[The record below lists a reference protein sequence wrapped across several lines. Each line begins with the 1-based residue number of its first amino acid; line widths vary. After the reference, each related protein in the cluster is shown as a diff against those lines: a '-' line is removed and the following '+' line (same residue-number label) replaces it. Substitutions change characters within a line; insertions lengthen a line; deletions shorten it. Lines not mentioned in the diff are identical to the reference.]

1 MKSSIIKDF
10 IHNENAYNYITG
22 ITKENKIDI
31 IKAKYDYKI
40 IDAIDDIA
48 VKIEFEELKPYFY
61 CYKGKMLYTTD
72 NFDIAI
78 EWKNKGKKVRRVSG
92 EHRIIAE
99 WENRTSDHKY
109 VWIEINTGDFGH
121 VIFTDKQIK
130 AIKDK
135 LNYMNQKYKKEEL
148 I

>member
-48 VKIEFEELKPYFY
+48 VRIKFEELKPYFY

-135 LNYMNQKYKKEEL
+135 LTYMNQKYKKEEL

>member
-1 MKSSIIKDF
+1 VKSSIIKDF

-48 VKIEFEELKPYFY
+48 VRIKFEELKPYFY

-135 LNYMNQKYKKEEL
+135 LTYMNQKYKKEEL